1 MARIQ
6 TQAQTT
12 DYGSALSLQAGTT
25 NVEVSFLASGAL
37 VAGTIKIK
45 DPGDNAIEIPI
56 GANQSYSFSL
66 PKGSAAAGSG
76 WLLELKAA
84 SGTPTGQVL
93 ES

>member
-25 NVEVSFLASGAL
+25 TVEISFLDSGAL

-45 DPGDNAIEIPI
+45 DPGDNVLEIPI
-56 GANQSYSFSL
+56 GASQSYSFVL

-76 WLLELKAA
+76 WRLELKAA
-84 SGTPTGQVL
+84 AGTPTGQVL